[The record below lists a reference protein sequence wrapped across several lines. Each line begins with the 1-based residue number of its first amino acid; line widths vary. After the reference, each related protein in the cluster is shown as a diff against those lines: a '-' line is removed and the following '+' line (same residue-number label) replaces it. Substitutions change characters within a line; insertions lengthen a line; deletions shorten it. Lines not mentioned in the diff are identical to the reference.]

1 MNKIQEL
8 NKKVEEGHEEDFAKK
23 AEIVVVTSNI
33 ISEAVLVTTWIAVAG
48 TNLVEKEWIL
58 IWSSN

>member
-23 AEIVVVTSNI
+23 AEIVAVTSNI
-33 ISEAVLVTTWIAVAG
+33 IKEAVLVTT
-48 TNLVEKEWIL
+48 
-58 IWSSN
+58 